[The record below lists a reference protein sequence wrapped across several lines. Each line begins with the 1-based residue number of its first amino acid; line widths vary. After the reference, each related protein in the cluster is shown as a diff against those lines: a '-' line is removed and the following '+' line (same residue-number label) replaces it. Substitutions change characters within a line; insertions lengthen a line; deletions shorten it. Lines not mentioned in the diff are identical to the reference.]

1 MPSLN
6 RVVLLG
12 RLTDDVE
19 LRYTASGKPV
29 GNFTLA
35 VDRIFQNAEGKK
47 EVDFIRCVVWG
58 KLAENCSNYLGKGS
72 LVAAEGRLQVRSYQ
86 TSEGLY
92 RTIAEVVAE
101 NVQFLDRKR
110 EQSGDNYD
118 PPEDQGDLGVLGEDP
133 PF

>member
-12 RLTDDVE
+12 RLTKDVE

-35 VDRIFQNAEGKK
+35 VDRSFQNAEGKK
-47 EVDFIRCVVWG
+47 EVDFICCVVWG
-58 KLAENCSNYLGKGS
+58 KLAENCSNYIGKGS
-72 LVAAEGRLQVRSYQ
+72 LVAMEGRLQVRSYQ
-86 TSEGLY
+86 TSEGQN
-92 RTIAEVVAE
+92 RITTEVVAE
-101 NVQFLDRKR
+101 NVQFLDRKK

-118 PPEDQGDLGVLGEDP
+118 PPEDQTNLGELGDDP